1 MVYASNSESTKT
13 LRKNGVNMIQALI
26 APATKLLGKFIEDA
40 DTKNKLAHE
49 ISTMAEKHAQALAL
63 EQIKVN
69 QAEAKG
75 NWFQSSWRPL
85 IGWICG
91 LSLMINYMVSP
102 ILAGFGIIIPQADM
116 SVMMPLLFGMLGIA
130 GMRSYDK
137 TKKVD
142 TKQ

>member
-1 MVYASNSESTKT
+1 MIASLVPVAS
-13 LRKNGVNMIQALI
+13 
-26 APATKLLGKFIEDA
+26 KLLGKFIEDK

-49 ISTMAEKHAQALAL
+49 ISTMAEKHAQQLALA
-63 EQIKVN
+63 QIKVN
-69 QAEAKG
+69 EQEAKG

-91 LSLMINYMVSP
+91 LSLAINYMVAP
-102 ILAGFGIIIPQADM
+102 ICAGFGVIIPQADM

-137 TKKVD
+137 TKQTD
-142 TKQ
+142 TKGK

>member
-1 MVYASNSESTKT
+1 MIASLLPVAS
-13 LRKNGVNMIQALI
+13 
-26 APATKLLGKFIEDA
+26 KLLGKFIEDK

-49 ISTMAEKHAQALAL
+49 IATMAEKHAQQLAMD
-63 EQIKVN
+63 QIKVN
-69 QAEAKG
+69 IEEAKG